1 MLRLLGLNA
10 YVRALV
16 GIGLAGVGIGTH
28 RPLLIGIGGAIALW
42 SAVNIVMELKNRERR

>member
-16 GIGLAGVGIGTH
+16 GIGLGGVGIGTH
-28 RPLLIGIGGAIALW
+28 RPLLIGVGAAITLW
-42 SAVNIVMELKNRERR
+42 SAANIVMDLKNRERR

>member
-16 GIGLAGVGIGTH
+16 GIGLGGVGIGTH
-28 RPLLIGIGGAIALW
+28 RPLLIGVGAAIALW
-42 SAVNIVMELKNRERR
+42 SVTNILIDLKSRDRR